1 MRWWWVEGGDWSRKL
16 LAERTDDGHWCRASS
31 SGIVANITANLL
43 SPPGIIAYMASQ
55 VVDKILGAAIV
66 NKGFRGQST
75 GLSAKVRLLDLE
87 HVITPQHA
95 SVYQLPFIS
104 QQQPNQVLP
113 FRSGYKAP
121 IQSRLG
127 R

>member
-1 MRWWWVEGGDWSRKL
+1 MATGVEHHL
-16 LAERTDDGHWCRASS
+16 QASLQIS
-31 SGIVANITANLL
+31 QPTYYPLQESLR
-43 SPPGIIAYMASQ
+43 MASQ

-75 GLSAKVRLLDLE
+75 GLSTKVRLIDLE